1 MRVKGNYV
9 PKQDVVFCSEQ
20 DSLESVLQ
28 LLNETGYRCIPVLD
42 ETKTKFVGNV
52 YKVDILEYA
61 AALSDTVRHV
71 VRDTNA
77 FVYEE
82 SSFFKVFFTIKRLPF
97 LAVIGESGNFLGILT
112 HSKVFALLEDAW
124 GVNSGVYSVTIGT
137 QDYNGAIQKLA
148 KVLKKYTGIQ
158 SLLTLDNNA
167 LYVRRM
173 VFTLGKEFDT
183 SELQPLLKELEEN
196 GFRIVHIE
204 EL

>member
-1 MRVKGNYV
+1 
-9 PKQDVVFCSEQ
+9 
-20 DSLESVLQ
+20 L
-28 LLNETGYRCIPVLD
+28 
-42 ETKTKFVGNV
+42 FVC
-52 YKVDILEYA
+52 
-61 AALSDTVRHV
+61 H
-71 VRDTNA
+71 
-77 FVYEE
+77 
-82 SSFFKVFFTIKRLPF
+82 
-97 LAVIGESGNFLGILT
+97 LGILT
-112 HSKVFALLEDAW
+112 HSKLFALLEDAW
-124 GVNSGVYSVTIGT
+124 GVNFGVYSVIIGT